1 MPGPTS
7 RRDFEALQNG
17 QFVDDGGQAHDLVP
31 GSVIASVPAARE
43 AAERYGRE
51 VRFDFLDDR
60 AVLAML
66 YRRSEDTGKAGVL
79 GCLFALP
86 LFVFGAGAWPFW
98 DLVAVEKPRS
108 FQIAFLVADAV
119 IVVGLLVALYLL
131 RRRSLLDVTNRNM
144 RCRARL
150 YRKIAVI
157 ARNGGADVPSLY
169 PHYGMYITSRKFFP
183 EAPEHPVP
191 ALPEGNSLT

>member
-1 MPGPTS
+1 MPKN
-7 RRDFEALQNG
+7 DYQALQNG
-17 QFVDDGGQAHDLVP
+17 QFVDDGGEVHDLIP
-31 GSVIASVPAARE
+31 STVIASVPAAKD

-60 AVLAML
+60 AVLHML

-79 GCLFALP
+79 GCLFVLP

-98 DLVAVEKPRS
+98 DLVASQKPRP
-108 FQIAFLVADAV
+108 FQIGFIVAEAV
-119 IVVGLLVALYLL
+119 IVGGLLLALFLL
-131 RRRSLLDVTNRNM
+131 RRRSLLDKTNRNT

-150 YRKIAVI
+150 YRKIVVI
-157 ARNGGADVPSLY
+157 ARNGGADIPLLY
-169 PHYGMYITSRKFFP
+169 PYYGMYATSRKFYP

-191 ALPEGNSLT
+191 SLPEGNNSK